1 MADKEVIIYS
11 TPTCPYCKMAKQFF
25 TDNNV
30 TFSDFDVSN
39 DMAKQQEMISKSG
52 QLAVPVIDVGGEIVV
67 GFNEPKLRELL
78 GK

>member
-1 MADKEVIIYS
+1 MSDKEVIIYS
-11 TPTCPYCKMAKQFF
+11 TPTCPYCKMAMQFF

>member
-1 MADKEVIIYS
+1 MSDKEVIIYS

-25 TDNNV
+25 TDNDIA
-30 TFSDFDVSN
+30 FADFDVSN

-67 GFNEPKLRELL
+67 GFNEPKLRDLL